1 MASFRQSLRELLRL
15 LRSASP
21 RRPSAHP
28 RERGFQLL
36 TRNLSPA
43 QREQYEMRGYFEVI
57 GGDTGQRYRIRQGH
71 QMNVEQLDKNGI
83 QTGRLCFMPRGHLPV
98 GDVMLAQKLALELF
112 ESDALRTAH
121 RTPAWD
127 YLLEEDMRLIYSHR

>member
-43 QREQYEMRGYFEVI
+43 QREQFEKRRYFDVV
-57 GGDTGQRYRIRQGH
+57 GGDTRRHYRIREGCQL
-71 QMNVEQLDKNGI
+71 NVEQLDKA
-83 QTGRLCFMPRGHLPV
+83 GRRVRVLCFMP
-98 GDVMLAQKLALELF
+98 
-112 ESDALRTAH
+112 
-121 RTPAWD
+121 
-127 YLLEEDMRLIYSHR
+127 